1 METLLTNYDQI
12 KDEVKKLYAELLT
25 VSKENEFLKEM
36 NKQTIE
42 SLNGLCISDEEKAKA
57 LIAIHTSN
65 TEQTISKTFEQALLI
80 IDKATKLPKEVL
92 ELDARVS
99 LLATQ
104 KQEVE
109 QSITDRTTKLPKE
122 IEEMDAKIDLLQEQ
136 KSEVNQAVLDRQAKR
151 QPEVNIL
158 TKQELLTQEQI
169 NKLKKDIEYV
179 ESQKNAMLDQ
189 VIDNRTIKAMDSIG
203 ETIGTLGNGGI
214 RVPQKLFEV
223 YLEQNQILTG
233 ISKAGDTTI
242 TKL

>member
-1 METLLTNYDQI
+1 MATLLTNYDEI

-36 NKQTIE
+36 NKQTID

-57 LIAIHTSN
+57 LIAIHSST

-80 IDKATKLPKEVL
+80 IDKASKLPKEM
-92 ELDARVS
+92 
-99 LLATQ
+99 
-104 KQEVE
+104 
-109 QSITDRTTKLPKE
+109 
-122 IEEMDAKIDLLQEQ
+122 EEMDAKIDLLQEQ

-169 NKLKKDIEYV
+169 NKLKKDIEYI
-179 ESQKNAMLDQ
+179 ESQKNAMLEQ

>member
-36 NKQTIE
+36 NKQTID

-57 LIAIHTSN
+57 LIAIHSST

-80 IDKATKLPKEVL
+80 IDKASKLPKEM
-92 ELDARVS
+92 
-99 LLATQ
+99 
-104 KQEVE
+104 
-109 QSITDRTTKLPKE
+109 
-122 IEEMDAKIDLLQEQ
+122 EEMDAKIDLLQEQ

>member
-1 METLLTNYDQI
+1 MATLLTNYDEI

-36 NKQTIE
+36 NKQTID

-57 LIAIHTSN
+57 LIAIHSST

-80 IDKATKLPKEVL
+80 IDKASKLPKEM
-92 ELDARVS
+92 
-99 LLATQ
+99 
-104 KQEVE
+104 
-109 QSITDRTTKLPKE
+109 
-122 IEEMDAKIDLLQEQ
+122 EEMDAKIDLLQEQ

-179 ESQKNAMLDQ
+179 ESQKNAMLEQ

-233 ISKAGDTTI
+233 ISKTGDTTI

>member
-1 METLLTNYDQI
+1 MATLLTNYDEI

-36 NKQTIE
+36 NKQTID
-42 SLNGLCISDEEKAKA
+42 SLNGLCISDEEKAKV
-57 LIAIHTSN
+57 LIAIHSST

-80 IDKATKLPKEVL
+80 IDKASKLPKEM
-92 ELDARVS
+92 
-99 LLATQ
+99 
-104 KQEVE
+104 
-109 QSITDRTTKLPKE
+109 
-122 IEEMDAKIDLLQEQ
+122 EEMDAKIDLLQEQ

-179 ESQKNAMLDQ
+179 ESQKNAMLEQ

>member
-1 METLLTNYDQI
+1 MATLLTNYDEI

-36 NKQTIE
+36 NKQTID

-57 LIAIHTSN
+57 LIAIHSST

-80 IDKATKLPKEVL
+80 IDKASKLPKEM
-92 ELDARVS
+92 
-99 LLATQ
+99 
-104 KQEVE
+104 
-109 QSITDRTTKLPKE
+109 
-122 IEEMDAKIDLLQEQ
+122 EEMDAKIDLLQEQ

-151 QPEVNIL
+151 QLEVNIL

-169 NKLKKDIEYV
+169 NKLKKDIEYI
-179 ESQKNAMLDQ
+179 ESQKNAMLEQ

>member
-1 METLLTNYDQI
+1 MATLLTNYDEI

-36 NKQTIE
+36 NKQTID

-57 LIAIHTSN
+57 LIAIHSST

-80 IDKATKLPKEVL
+80 IDKASKLPKEM
-92 ELDARVS
+92 
-99 LLATQ
+99 
-104 KQEVE
+104 
-109 QSITDRTTKLPKE
+109 
-122 IEEMDAKIDLLQEQ
+122 EEMDAKIDLLQEQ
-136 KSEVNQAVLDRQAKR
+136 KSELNQAVLDRQAKR
-151 QPEVNIL
+151 QLEVNIL

-169 NKLKKDIEYV
+169 NKLKKDIEYI
-179 ESQKNAMLDQ
+179 ESQKNAMLEQ

>member
-1 METLLTNYDQI
+1 MATLLTNYDEI

-36 NKQTIE
+36 NKQTID

-57 LIAIHTSN
+57 LIAIHSST

-80 IDKATKLPKEVL
+80 IDKASKLPKEM
-92 ELDARVS
+92 
-99 LLATQ
+99 
-104 KQEVE
+104 
-109 QSITDRTTKLPKE
+109 
-122 IEEMDAKIDLLQEQ
+122 EEMDAKIDLLQEQ

-158 TKQELLTQEQI
+158 IKQELLTQEQI

-179 ESQKNAMLDQ
+179 ESQKNAMLEQ

-214 RVPQKLFEV
+214 KVPQKLFEV

-233 ISKAGDTTI
+233 ISKTGDTTI

>member
-1 METLLTNYDQI
+1 MATLLTNYDEI

-36 NKQTIE
+36 NKQTID

-57 LIAIHTSN
+57 LIAIHSST

-80 IDKATKLPKEVL
+80 IDKASKLPKEM
-92 ELDARVS
+92 
-99 LLATQ
+99 
-104 KQEVE
+104 
-109 QSITDRTTKLPKE
+109 
-122 IEEMDAKIDLLQEQ
+122 EEMDAKIDLLQEQ

-179 ESQKNAMLDQ
+179 ESQKNAMLEQ